1 MVFNLFPGILDTPFI
16 GSHDLVEC
24 GQVRRI
30 GGQEAAAAL
39 AATCLGG
46 MGHEGMGAEGVPEGP
61 PLEDEPPDRAGD
73 GAC

>member
-1 MVFNLFPGILDTPFI
+1 MVFNLFPGILDTPFT

-30 GGQEAAAAL
+30 GGPGGCRGVGGGL
-39 AATCLGG
+39 FRGHGG
-46 MGHEGMGAEGVPEGP
+46 MRAEGVPEGP

-73 GAC
+73 GEC